1 MTVYWIWLSRQ
12 KGLSNRK
19 KLELCAR
26 YENPRRIFD
35 EGVLAGTALHE
46 AEKILESCC
55 RLGIGVLTAGDSL
68 YPQRLLEISDPPLV
82 LYYRGSLPDFDREA
96 AIGVVGTRRASAYG
110 LLSAEKLARQIS
122 EHGGL
127 VISGMAAGIDT
138 QAAWGALRAGK
149 PTVAVLGGGV
159 DQIYPTSN
167 RDLYEAVA
175 QQGCILSEYPPGT
188 RAASWTFPQRNRIIS
203 GLSVA
208 VLAVESPEKSGTLIT
223 VADAQKQGRDVYAV
237 PGHIDSE
244 FCAGSNAL
252 LRNGAGAATCGW
264 DVLRLYQDRF
274 PDKLQATPGQKKEM
288 AQSPKSAVTGVT
300 DAEQAVLDALAEG
313 EKTYDQIIAA
323 SGLESQKALAVLT
336 MLEIKGMVRTLPG
349 GRAIRNS

>member
-1 MTVYWIWLSRQ
+1 MLAYWIWLSRC
-12 KGLSNRK
+12 KGLGSRK
-19 KLELCAR
+19 KLELCTCYDSPKSI
-26 YENPRRIFD
+26 YEA
-35 EGVLAGTALHE
+35 GVVEDASLE
-46 AEKILESCC
+46 QAEQILQSCQ
-55 RLGIGVLTAGDSL
+55 RLGIRILTAGDKR
-68 YPQRLLEISDPPLV
+68 YPKRLLEISDPPLV
-82 LYYRGSLPDFDREA
+82 LYYKGSLPDFDREA

-127 VISGMAAGIDT
+127 VVSGMAAGIDT

-159 DQIYPTSN
+159 DQVYPASN
-167 RDLYEAVA
+167 RKLYEAVE

-188 RAASWTFPQRNRIIS
+188 RPTNWTFPQRNRIIS

-264 DVLRLYQDRF
+264 DVLRAYKDQF

-300 DAEQAVLDALAEG
+300 DAEQAVFDALAEG
-313 EKTYDQIIAA
+313 EKTYNQIIAA
-323 SGLESQKALAVLT
+323 TGLEAHKALAVLT
-336 MLEIKGMVRTLPG
+336 MLELKGMVRTLPG